1 MGRSLAIL
9 GVPGVMGG
17 GARIQ
22 NMELPQYL
30 LQNEGSV
37 LDGFENVA
45 DWTVTKGTAE
55 NNATPGEF
63 RTGTQSIKVVSGVGT
78 DGQLDRSCSLTFAS
92 APHAR
97 ISFYAH
103 DYANLKSIL
112 VLFFKSGGNFYQE
125 IQSGSIIRPGW
136 NTFDFVPD
144 AWAITGGLS
153 GTFTGL
159 RVIVRPKTGLQC
171 TVSLDELK
179 IGLVSTPAVLFMT
192 DDGKLSNYSQ
202 VYPYMAPR
210 GGRATFYCVTNNIGS
225 EGYCT
230 GAQLQEMGTA
240 GFAIANHTHTHPH
253 LTTLTQEEAE
263 AELTTAKGILD
274 GLGLTGASAHVA
286 YPYGSYNH
294 TTVMAAMAATNM
306 LTGRVTGNRY
316 NYYSYDQPS
325 GDFDYYLHNYL
336 PLTSVVS
343 LATAQAEVDKAISS
357 SRPVA
362 FMTHEI
368 LESPTGDNWYIDR
381 FQALVNYIVSKK
393 IPFITIADWWAAKSG
408 PITVPILK

>member
-9 GVPGVMGG
+9 GVPGVMGRS
-17 GARIQ
+17 ARIQ
-22 NMELPQYL
+22 DMELPQFL
-30 LQNEGSV
+30 LQNQGTV

-55 NNATPGEF
+55 NNTTPGEF
-63 RTGTQSIKVVSGVGT
+63 RTGTQSIKVVSGTGT
-78 DGQLDRSCSLTFAS
+78 DGQLDRACSLTFAS

-103 DYANLKSIL
+103 DYANLDSIL
-112 VLFFKSGGNFYQE
+112 VLLWKSGGNFYQS
-125 IQSGSIIRPGW
+125 IQSGSIIKPGW
-136 NTFDFVPD
+136 NTWDFVPD
-144 AWAITGGLS
+144 AWAITGGLN
-153 GTFTGL
+153 GTFIGL

-179 IGLVSTPAVLFMT
+179 IGLISTPAVLFMT

-230 GAQLQEMGTA
+230 GAQLQEMGAA
-240 GFAIANHTHTHPH
+240 GFAVANHTHTHPH
-253 LTTLTQEEAE
+253 LTLLTQEEAQ
-263 AELTTAKGILD
+263 AELTTAKGVLD
-274 GLGLTGASAHVA
+274 GLGLTDASAHVA

-316 NYYSYDQPS
+316 NYYSYDQPN
-325 GDFDYYLHNYL
+325 GDCDYYLHNFL
-336 PLTSVVS
+336 PLASSVS
-343 LATAQAEVDKAISS
+343 LATAQAQVDIAISA

-368 LESPTGDNWYIDR
+368 LASPTGDNWYIDR
-381 FQALVNYIVSKK
+381 FQALINYIVSKGV
-393 IPFITIADWWAAKSG
+393 PFITVSDWWAAKSG